1 MTPKTHVLVPTLLA
15 LLTAGAALAVP
26 PTLSVQGRL
35 TNLGG
40 VGVDGIHAIGIV
52 ISTDEAGLDVIHNE
66 TIPGVNTAGGVFS
79 VVAGSEVPLDVPAF
93 ASEAALWVQIE
104 VDGAPVG
111 PASPMQSVAFAFRAW
126 LAERANAALGLEV
139 LSAAPGA
146 CGGSFRGR
154 FYYDTTLNRAFIC
167 DGTTWNDFR
176 GPQGEIGATGPKGD
190 TGDTGPQGD
199 IGPIGPKGDTGP
211 IGPKGDTGATGPQ
224 GGTGPT
230 GPKGDTGPAGPITYL
245 NCYDTGWGAFSGCTT
260 YPDPAIPGCNSGYY
274 FTGLAGYQQS
284 DSGCGASAYTSARA
298 KGRCCKLGP

>member
-1 MTPKTHVLVPTLLA
+1 MTSPMKTAIPLLFV
-15 LLTAGAALAVP
+15 LLTASAALAVP

-40 VGVDGIHAIGIV
+40 VGVDGIHAIGVV

-66 TIPGVNTAGGVFS
+66 TIPGVNTDGGVFS
-79 VVAGSEVPLDVPAF
+79 VVVGSEVPLDVPAF
-93 ASEAALWVQIE
+93 ASETALWVQIE

-111 PASPMQSVAFAFRAW
+111 PATPMQSVAFAFRAW

-139 LSAAPGA
+139 LPAAPGA
-146 CGGSFRGR
+146 CSGSFRGR
-154 FYYDTTLNRAFIC
+154 FYFDTTLNRAFIC

-176 GPQGEIGATGPKGD
+176 GPQGEIGAPGPKGD
-190 TGDTGPQGD
+190 TGAAGPQGEV
-199 IGPIGPKGDTGP
+199 GP

-224 GGTGPT
+224 GEVGPI
-230 GPKGDTGPAGPITYL
+230 GPKGNTGDTGPRGDTGPPGPLTFL

-284 DSGCGASAYTSARA
+284 DAGCGVSASTNARA
-298 KGRCCKLGP
+298 KARCCKLGP